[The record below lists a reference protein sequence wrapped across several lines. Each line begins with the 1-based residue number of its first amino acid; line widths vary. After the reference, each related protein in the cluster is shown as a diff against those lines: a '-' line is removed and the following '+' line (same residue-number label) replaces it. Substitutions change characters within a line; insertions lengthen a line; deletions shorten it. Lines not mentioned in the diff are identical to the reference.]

1 MLTKKVSK
9 RKLIKIIGFS
19 ALGSMSYGLFNLLSE
34 KRYVKSKWTGIVLN
48 NETELVI
55 HSNNN
60 KNNYYLQLAP
70 TTTTTTA
77 LYIHALHAPL
87 PLPLSTTTTTT
98 TTISSSL
105 PKIMYHK

>member
-1 MLTKKVSK
+1 MLAKKISK

-60 KNNYYLQLAP
+60 KNRYL
-70 TTTTTTA
+70 
-77 LYIHALHAPL
+77 LYGQITKVVSHVDKIFNFI
-87 PLPLSTTTTTT
+87 
-98 TTISSSL
+98 ISQ
-105 PKIMYHK
+105 I